1 MTDAQHKGKSGW
13 EARLAGLEGE
23 VERAI
28 AYVNEEVVPEIR
40 REGVRAL
47 HAAAE
52 ELRRL
57 ANRMD
62 GSGSD
67 RPR

>member
-1 MTDAQHKGKSGW
+1 MAEREAKRQW
-13 EARLAGLEGE
+13 ETRLAGLEGE

-40 REGVRAL
+40 KEGLRAL
-47 HAAAE
+47 HAAAK

-57 ANRMD
+57 ADRMD
-62 GSGSD
+62 GSRGD
-67 RPR
+67 RPQ

>member
-1 MTDAQHKGKSGW
+1 MAEHEGKSRW
-13 EARLAGLEGE
+13 EARLAGLEAE

-40 REGVRAL
+40 KEGFRAL

-62 GSGSD
+62 GSRPD

>member
-1 MTDAQHKGKSGW
+1 MAADETKSGW
-13 EARLAGLEGE
+13 ERRLAGLEAE

-47 HAAAE
+47 QAAAE

-62 GSGSD
+62 GG
-67 RPR
+67 RPDPPR

>member
-1 MTDAQHKGKSGW
+1 MAERAGKSGW

-23 VERAI
+23 VERVI
-28 AYVNEEVVPEIR
+28 AYVNEAVVPEIR
-40 REGVRAL
+40 KEGQRAL
-47 HAAAE
+47 QAAAE

-57 ANRMD
+57 ADRMD
-62 GSGSD
+62 GSRGD